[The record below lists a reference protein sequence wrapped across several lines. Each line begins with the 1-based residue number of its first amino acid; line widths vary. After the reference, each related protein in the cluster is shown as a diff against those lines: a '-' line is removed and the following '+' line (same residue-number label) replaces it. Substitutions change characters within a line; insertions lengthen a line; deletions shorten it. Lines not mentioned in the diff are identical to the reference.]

1 MIKYFGGLM
10 LFVLCVVSPDMV
22 ISAEQTPIPR
32 PDKHYNKKYNF
43 PSDVFTKNIPVW
55 EKILQPYKGQP
66 DVHYLEF
73 GVNYGS
79 AAIWML
85 ENILTHETAQ
95 LTGMDIFPDGLDF
108 KEVYLSNVKTSG
120 FSHKTTTIKGYSQF
134 ELRKLPLNSF
144 DIIYIDAD
152 HRAKAVMS
160 DAVLSWELLKN
171 GGLIIF
177 DDYLWHNKKLPNEL
191 LPNLA
196 IHSFVSCYRDVLE
209 IVHSGYQLIVR
220 KKLDSCDVV
229 EAMGCSRI
237 GQYIYVWDYVGNNS
251 LCRPGALDKPIELS
265 EEEHAMI
272 VQIAMSSR
280 FGETK
285 HYITSSLAENSV
297 FKELKNRLQL
307 DMSDIEIE
315 EDASFIEKLCRRLQN

>member
-1 MIKYFGGLM
+1 MIKYFGCLI
-10 LFVLCVVSPDMV
+10 LFVLCIVSPDMA
-22 ISAEQTPIPR
+22 ISAEQEPISG

-55 EKILQPYKGQP
+55 EKVLQPYKGQP

-73 GVNYGS
+73 GVNYGR
-79 AAIWML
+79 AAIWVL
-85 ENILTHETAQ
+85 ENILTHESAQ

-108 KEVYLSNVKTSG
+108 EEVYLSNLKTSG
-120 FSHKTTTIKGYSQF
+120 FSHKATTIKGYSQF

-160 DAVLSWELLKN
+160 DAALSWELLKN

-191 LPNLA
+191 LPKLA
-196 IHSFVSCYRDVLE
+196 IDSFVSCYRDVLE

-220 KKLDSCDVV
+220 KNVDSCD
-229 EAMGCSRI
+229 ELTMGCSRV
-237 GQYIYVWDYVGNNS
+237 GQYVYIWDYDGNHR
-251 LCRPGALDKPIELS
+251 LCYPDKLDKPIELS
-265 EEEHAMI
+265 VEERTMI
-272 VQIAMSSR
+272 EQIARSSQ

-285 HYITSSLAENSV
+285 HYIEASHANSLV
-297 FKELKNRLQL
+297 FKELKKRLQL
-307 DMSDIEIE
+307 DMSDIGIAK
-315 EDASFIEKLCRRLQN
+315 DAGFIEKLRRRLQN